1 MKGINLLLIT
11 LMLTISCGSLP
22 ELEPGNLSIISDI
35 HERCSI
41 PFLDDKWQLIHSIE
55 ATMPDGKKGFVVGIT
70 VIAPQTG
77 TIHCV
82 IMTIEGLVVFDA
94 QYDQKVVINRGISP
108 FDSVDFAKN
117 LMNDIRLIFFKP
129 DGQLIESGMLNNG
142 SYVCR
147 YRNNDG
153 TIVDVII
160 NQDNTWIIRHYNNRS
175 CLTRTIRAYSCGQPS
190 SVNQKMIPGR
200 LELTSHGPAEHSLV
214 LELIKAELL

>member
-1 MKGINLLLIT
+1 MKGIDLLLIT

-94 QYDQKVVINRGISP
+94 QYDQKVVINRGIPP
-108 FDSVDFAKN
+108 FDSVDFAKD
-117 LMNDIRLIFFKP
+117 LMNNIKLVFLEP

-160 NQDNTWIIRHYNNRS
+160 NQDNTWIIRQYNNRS
-175 CLTRTIRAYSCGQPS
+175 CLTRTIRAYSRRKP